1 MYKDLFK
8 GANQYYAEYRK
19 PYPRRVIRHF
29 VSRFQLDDSRTSAGK
44 DQ

>member
-8 GANQYYAEYRK
+8 GANKYYAEYRK
-19 PYPRRVIRHF
+19 PYPREVIRQF
-29 VSRFQLDDSRTSAGK
+29 VSRFQLEGSGTLE